1 MTRLTFFM
9 FLGMNFLTGLI
20 HAQKTPD
27 HYVSFNPES
36 RNESGIRV
44 VFYNVENLFDF
55 KKDTLAK
62 DDEFLPEGLYEWTPG
77 KFFNKLQSI
86 SKVILSAGGWEP
98 PEIIGLAEVENQS
111 VMRLLATRYPLA
123 PFGYK
128 VVHYESP
135 DVRGIDVAFMFRP
148 DKFMLLYSEPLA
160 VKLADEPHFAT
171 RDILYVKGVVLN
183 KDTLHL
189 FVNHWPSKLGGEKI
203 SAPHRRAA
211 ALRLKRATDSLLTV
225 NPAARILVMGDLN
238 DVPSS
243 PVVRSLIT
251 KDGLKLNL
259 MATPLQK
266 RDKGSY
272 KFQGKWSTIDQFIV
286 TSALIKKNGLHVK
299 DGACIFAASF
309 LLVPDEKFGGMKPFR
324 SFQGP
329 RYMNGYSDHLPVY
342 VDLVYPR

>member
-1 MTRLTFFM
+1 MTRLPVLLL
-9 FLGMNFLTGLI
+9 LGMTFLTGLLQ
-20 HAQKTPD
+20 AQKIPNR
-27 HYVSFNPES
+27 YVSFNPEA
-36 RNESGIRV
+36 RNENGVRV

-86 SKVILSAGGWEP
+86 SKVILSTGGWEP
-98 PEIIGLAEVENQS
+98 PEIIGLAEVENQN
-111 VMRLLATRYPLA
+111 VMNLLATRYPLA

-135 DVRGIDVAFMFRP
+135 DVRGIDVALMFRP
-148 DKFMLLYSEPLA
+148 DKFRLVYSEPLT
-160 VKLADEPHFAT
+160 VKLAEEPLFST
-171 RDILYVKGVVLN
+171 RDILYIKGVVLN

-203 SAPHRRAA
+203 STPHRRAA
-211 ALRLKRATDSLLTV
+211 AQRLKKTTDSILAV

-238 DVPSS
+238 DAPSS
-243 PVVRSLIT
+243 PVVQSVIE
-251 KDGLKLNL
+251 KEKMSLNL
-259 MATPLQK
+259 MASPLQK

-286 TSALIKKNGLHVK
+286 SDALMQKNGLHVK

-309 LLVPDEKFGGMKPFR
+309 LLVPDESFGGVKPFR
-324 SFQGP
+324 SFLGP
-329 RYMNGYSDHLPVY
+329 RYNGGYSDHLPVY